1 MSAPSP
7 RPSAFLGIGNEL
19 LGELR
24 IAFCALAVNIV
35 ENNRLAET
43 WRFREP
49 HIARNHAFEDLR
61 SKEAAQIR
69 CYLARE
75 RSPLVIHGKQDS
87 FDFEAGIERAPDAHQ
102 GIQQLG
108 NALQCK
114 VFTLNRN

>member
-7 RPSAFLGIGNEL
+7 RPSAFLGIGNDL
-19 LGELR
+19 LGELC

-35 ENNRLAET
+35 KNDRFAET

-49 HIARNHAFEDLR
+49 HVARNHAFEDLR

-87 FDFEAGIERAPDAHQ
+87 FDFEAGIRSEERRV
-102 GIQQLG
+102 GKE
-108 NALQCK
+108 C
-114 VFTLNRN
+114 RSRWS